1 MRLTCELVSTVLE
14 AALYSHKQGKVSV
27 WPEAEK
33 YSGPQLSRFTKY
45 LRPKPYTLQQNIPNY
60 WECLF
65 QFGVAQPFFTPGP
78 AGNLDCETTL
88 EWLWFRCQTFH
99 TQCRQTRV
107 LKLPMPDFLPL
118 NFSKLISLFSR
129 LCSGLE
135 NCFANFKTFSRIQDS
150 AQTLCDAFFFY
161 MSFCFCLEVFHFS
174 VSFCFCF
181 EVCGFAMRFLVLPWS
196 ICFCREERYLLL
208 LWQLGTTVD
217 KGVCSHRLLDSKL
230 RSIQKSPLLNHPK
243 LALPDCIYMESYVG
257 TCTVQCK
264 I

>member
-27 WPEAEK
+27 WTEAEK

-65 QFGVAQPFFTPGP
+65 QFGAAQPFFTPGP
-78 AGNLDCETTL
+78 AGNLDCGTTL

-99 TQCRQTRV
+99 IQCRQTRV
-107 LKLPMPDFLPL
+107 LKLPMPDFLPFFQTNL
-118 NFSKLISLFSR
+118 SLFQTLFRSGKLLCKFQDFFKNSR
-129 LCSGLE
+129 LC
-135 NCFANFKTFSRIQDS
+135 TDPVWR
-150 AQTLCDAFFFY
+150 FFFY

-181 EVCGFAMRFLVLPWS
+181 EVCGFAVRFLVLPWS

-208 LWQLGTTVD
+208 LRQLWTTVD